1 MARGATSRAPA
12 ARELPPPLPPET
24 RTVGQVIA
32 ETIQVYRRRP
42 WRALGIGLLPGIAG
56 VIAAELSRWD
66 ALVFSLVVGAPVF
79 TLSYLLGCGLVTE
92 TPVRGWRGLRAFG
105 AGVLVFLPFPFLASF
120 FLVPGILWFAY
131 LGLVVPAVLVE
142 GLPTGTAF
150 ARAREL
156 ARADFV
162 HILGGLVALGALV
175 VLSQLV
181 VLVLL
186 RGFADTAARPAAL
199 LAGIVLT
206 PLLFMGAGVL
216 YGDQA
221 ARVRSGGRRSRRRDA
236 DLPDADHAHR
246 EGRADA
252 QVEPGPSA

>member
-1 MARGATSRAPA
+1 MARGATSRRPA

-32 ETIQVYRRRP
+32 ETIQVYQRKP

-56 VIAAELSRWD
+56 VVGAELSRWD
-66 ALVFSLVVGAPVF
+66 ALVFALVVGAPVF
-79 TLSYLLGCGLVTE
+79 TLSYLLGCGLVTGA
-92 TPVRGWRGLRAFG
+92 PVRGRRGPRAFA
-105 AGVLVFLPFPFLASF
+105 AGIAVFVPFPILASF
-120 FLVPGILWFAY
+120 FLVPGILWFAFF
-131 LGLVVPAVLVE
+131 GLVVPVVLVE
-142 GLPTGTAF
+142 GLPTWEAF
-150 ARAREL
+150 GRAREL

-162 HILGGLVALGALV
+162 HIFGGLMALGALV

-186 RGFADTAARPAAL
+186 RGFADAAARPAAL

-206 PLLFMGAGVL
+206 PVLFIGAAVL
-216 YGDQA
+216 YGDQV

-252 QVEPGPSA
+252 QVEPGTSA